1 MPTVVWYVDDLGVL
15 AGLRPPAN
23 CLERRTAPGW
33 LAEAG
38 GQRLRASA
46 GWVYG
51 AGVVLVVAV
60 VVVCVPAGAG
70 GLVAGVVDVDV
81 LVLVVLVD
89 ALLVTVVVG
98 EVLVTVVVGA
108 VVVTVVVEVD
118 FLLTVEVAPKNVVGW
133 PLPVIDRPARRSG
146 TV

>member
-1 MPTVVWYVDDLGVL
+1 
-15 AGLRPPAN
+15 
-23 CLERRTAPGW
+23 
-33 LAEAG
+33 
-38 GQRLRASA
+38 
-46 GWVYG
+46 
-51 AGVVLVVAV
+51 VVLVVVV
-60 VVVCVPAGAG
+60 VVVCVPAGVG
-70 GLVAGVVDVDV
+70 GLVAEVVDVDV

-98 EVLVTVVVGA
+98 DVLVTVVVGA

-118 FLLTVEVAPKNVVGW
+118 FLLTVEVAPKKVVGW